1 MSAAKTNLRISE
13 IFYSLQGEAR
23 DVGFPT
29 VFIRLTGCPLRCVWC
44 DTEYAFHG
52 GETLDF
58 DAILSRVATFNTRRV
73 TVSGGEPLAQ
83 TQCIDLLQQLCDDNY
98 QVSLETS
105 GAMDVSKVD
114 RRVVK
119 VVDVK
124 PPGSGESSKNRLEN
138 FQFLN
143 KNDQLKFVI
152 SHREDYDW
160 SLQFIDQHNLS
171 QYCDILF
178 SPVYQV
184 MPTTDLADWLL
195 ADQRN
200 IRLQIQLHKYLW
212 GEVAGT

>member
-1 MSAAKTNLRISE
+1 MSAASLRISE
-13 IFYSLQGEAR
+13 IFYSLQGEAA

-44 DTEYAFHG
+44 DTEYAFYG
-52 GETLDF
+52 GETLGF
-58 DAILSRVATFNTRRV
+58 DAILSRVATFNTPRV

-83 TQCIDLLQQLCDDNY
+83 KQCIDLLQQLCDQNY

-114 RRVVK
+114 QRVVK

-124 PPGSGESSKNRLEN
+124 PPGSGESSKNRIEN
-138 FQFLN
+138 FRFLN

-152 SHREDYDW
+152 SHRQDYDW
-160 SLQFIDQHNLS
+160 SLKFIDQHNLS

-184 MPTTDLADWLL
+184 MSATDLADWLL
-195 ADQRN
+195 TDQRD